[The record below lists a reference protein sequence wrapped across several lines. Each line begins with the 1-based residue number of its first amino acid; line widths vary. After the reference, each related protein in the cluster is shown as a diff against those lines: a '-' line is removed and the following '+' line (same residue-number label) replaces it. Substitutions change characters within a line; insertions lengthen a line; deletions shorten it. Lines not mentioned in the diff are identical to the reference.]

1 MQYKVD
7 FDPPLECP
15 ISRVIVCVPS
25 KGQEKGLAPAS
36 EQRIFLLPGRKQL
49 IFLALKQ
56 RDTG

>member
-25 KGQEKGLAPAS
+25 KGQRKDWRQRAS
-36 EQRIFLLPGRKQL
+36 KEFPVTRKKAVDL
-49 IFLALKQ
+49 SC
-56 RDTG
+56 T